1 MTRTEMHEELKRMHE
16 RTNWNSLADI
26 KRYNR
31 EARALRQMVA
41 EEEERREILAYI
53 ARKEKGAWA

>member
-16 RTNWNSLADI
+16 RTDWNSLADI

-41 EEEERREILAYI
+41 EKEDQRYAEAYI
-53 ARKEKGAWA
+53 ERKERMAWA

>member
-1 MTRTEMHEELKRMHE
+1 MTRSEMHEELKRMHE
-16 RTNWNSLADI
+16 RTDWNSLADI

-41 EEEERREILAYI
+41 EEEDREYMTAYI
-53 ARKEKGAWA
+53 AKRERGAWA

>member
-16 RTNWNSLADI
+16 RTDWNNLADI

-41 EEEERREILAYI
+41 EEEDQRYAKAYI
-53 ARKEKGAWA
+53 ERKERMAWA